1 MEFTYKSHT
10 VKCSKSCQHENFK
23 PPYNTDTPPTLTPI
37 PRHLARLRTH
47 AHTNCVLIVTKVI
60 TQQSCRNVTQI
71 SGLRQR
77 TGFRK
82 LSRKAH
88 RPLLEAAVNS
98 LTDTSLRLIGY
109 NCYNFSPTDAVSETS
124 HTHTHTHTHQV
135 WQSHKIWIGR
145 SPVPD

>member
-1 MEFTYKSHT
+1 M
-10 VKCSKSCQHENFK
+10 
-23 PPYNTDTPPTLTPI
+23 DTPRTLTPI

-47 AHTNCVLIVTKVI
+47 AHTSCVLIVTKVI

-88 RPLLEAAVNS
+88 HPLLEAAVNS

-109 NCYNFSPTDAVSETS
+109 NCYNFSPTDAVSNF
-124 HTHTHTHTHQV
+124 THTHTHTHQV
-135 WQSHKIWIGR
+135 CQSHKI
-145 SPVPD
+145 